1 MSIIYDIDKL
11 WTTSLLEQPM
21 GLVDFGGHRK
31 YLLIFLVGIQHQK
44 LIIED
49 IRFFFHVSVII
60 IYVE

>member
-11 WTTSLLEQPM
+11 WATSLLEQPM

-31 YLLIFLVGIQHQK
+31 YLLIFLVGIHHQK

-49 IRFFFHVSVII
+49 IRSISHLSDN
-60 IYVE
+60 YLR